1 MIQELD
7 FRILDA
13 IQGLRC
19 GFLDMLCPKLTLLGS
34 GGFIWIVLT
43 LCLLARKQSRTVG
56 IMLAVGLLTGLIIGN
71 GVLKNLFARS
81 RPCWLRPE
89 VQLLI
94 ESPKDF
100 SFPSGHTLSSFISA
114 FILLFT
120 GSRLRYPALIAAS
133 VIAFTRLYLYVHFP
147 SDILCGIILAF
158 IIAAA
163 VYTVFKRRNWLAD
176 DKDKERT
183 NKIKKTESA

>member
-7 FRILDA
+7 FCILDA

-19 GFLDMLCPKLTLLGS
+19 EFLDMLCPWLTMLGS
-34 GGFIWIVLT
+34 GGIIWIVLT
-43 LCLLARKQSRTVG
+43 LCLLVRKQSRTVG
-56 IMLAVGLLTGLIIGN
+56 IMLAVGLLTGLIVGN
-71 GVLKNLFARS
+71 GILKNFFARS

-89 VQLLI
+89 LQLLI

-114 FILLFT
+114 FILLLT
-120 GSRLRYPALIAAS
+120 KSRLRYAALIGAS

-147 SDILCGIILAF
+147 SDILGGIVLAF
-158 IIAAA
+158 IISAA
-163 VYTVFKRRNWLAD
+163 VYAVFKRRNWLTRD
-176 DKDKERT
+176 ND
-183 NKIKKTESA
+183 IESEQPNRV

>member
-7 FRILDA
+7 FSILDA

-19 GFLDMLCPKLTLLGS
+19 GFLDMLCPKMTMLGS

-56 IMLAVGLLTGLIIGN
+56 IMLAVGLLTGLIVGN
-71 GVLKNLFARS
+71 GILKNLFARS

-94 ESPKDF
+94 ENPEDF
-100 SFPSGHTLSSFISA
+100 SFPSGHTLSSFISV
-114 FILLFT
+114 FILLFAKN
-120 GSRLRYPALIAAS
+120 RLRYPALIIAA

-147 SDILCGIILAF
+147 SDILSGIILAF
-158 IIAAA
+158 IISAA
-163 VYTVFKRRNWLAD
+163 VYSVFRKRKWLTGKND
-176 DKDKERT
+176 EDLV
-183 NKIKKTESA
+183 